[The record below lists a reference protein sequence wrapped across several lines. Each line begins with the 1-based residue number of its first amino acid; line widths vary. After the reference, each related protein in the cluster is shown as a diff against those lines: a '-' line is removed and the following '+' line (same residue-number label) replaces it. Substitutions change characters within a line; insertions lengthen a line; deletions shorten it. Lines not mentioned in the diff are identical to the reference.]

1 MATLEKKQCLLSGQQ
16 HEAHYWWYTPVG
28 GGHMLTGEPDE
39 TDGNCT
45 QFYCPGITGLHSSC
59 CWCGLGFLG
68 PSHTVRGCRSSPSG
82 LHEHVAGHAN
92 RVNTSRRA
100 TGRDSQD
107 HSEMH
112 PEKRPVTLC
121 VWCGSGYAEG
131 ETCDERPGNQ
141 SGTLGHQTRV
151 MAERTVAREMTAAK
165 RHVEWLEIRKA
176 LDDGDPGE
184 ALLLFDQALDRAWAG
199 GRNEVQRLR
208 DQAAKREE
216 KRS

>member
-28 GGHMLTGEPDE
+28 GGHMLSGEPDE

-45 QFYCPGITGLHSSC
+45 QFYCPGITDVHSSC
-59 CWCGLGFLG
+59 CWCGRGFLG
-68 PSHTVRGCRSSPSG
+68 PSHTVRGCPASPSG
-82 LHEHVAGHAN
+82 LHEHVAGHAD

-131 ETCDERPGNQ
+131 ESCDERPGNA
-141 SGTLGHQTRV
+141 SGTLSHQTRV
-151 MAERTVAREMTAAK
+151 MAELTVSRALRETQAQQ
-165 RHVEWLEIRKA
+165 RWLLIVEAFEKGDRGDA
-176 LDDGDPGE
+176 LH
-184 ALLLFDQALDRAWAG
+184 LFRDAIQRAESRGRRDNQELVDRA
-199 GRNEVQRLR
+199 
-208 DQAAKREE
+208 AARRE
-216 KRS
+216 RS